1 MVTQGYVIFWAV
13 TKKSMVKPSKPYVG
27 TWAPSY
33 KLKLRS
39 CHPSSMTIS
48 DQLLAL
54 EAMDAFVTSQW
65 AQMSREHSDGL
76 AGLREVS
83 GSHKEEHGKARERH
97 LKT

>member
-1 MVTQGYVIFWAV
+1 MVTQGYAIFSAV
-13 TKKSMVKPSKPYVG
+13 TKKSMAQPSKPYFE
-27 TWAPSY
+27 TWTPSY
-33 KLKLRS
+33 RLKLRS

-48 DQLLAL
+48 EQLLAL

-65 AQMSREHSDGL
+65 AQMSREHSDGH
-76 AGLREVS
+76 AGLRELS